1 LLNQLL
7 DLAVA
12 GCSTLSQLQKD
23 VLAK

>member
-12 GCSTLSQLQKD
+12 GCATLNQMQKD